1 MKLENQ
7 ELLKEFYDRNKDKYP
22 DLSFEQ
28 MKECCTSQYVYAKKE
43 IESGDLPV
51 IRLKYF
57 GTFMVYPKRADSI
70 LRRMNEQFKL
80 LKINAKFYFEKK
92 AMLEKFLNNEEQK
105 KNK

>member
-28 MKECCTSQYVYAKKE
+28 MKECCTSQYVYAKQA
-43 IESGDLPV
+43 IESGELPV

-57 GTFMVYPKRADSI
+57 GTFIVYPKRAEGI
-70 LRRMNEQFKL
+70 LNRMNEQFKS
-80 LKINAKFYFEKK
+80 LKINAKLYFEKK
-92 AMLEKFLNNEEQK
+92 AMIEKFLNNEKQK
-105 KNK
+105 ENK